1 MLGGLDIATWSAL
14 IVFGIAGL
22 LVLGVPLAFS
32 TGAIAVALCLYIY
45 GPMSLFLVAS
55 RSVEFLDSYVLV
67 AVPFFILM
75 ASLMERSGI
84 AKDLYS
90 ALNVWAGRMPGGLAV
105 VTVFVGVILASTVGV
120 IGGEIVLLGLVALP
134 QLLRLGYDRKL
145 AIGTICAAGSLG
157 TMIPPSIILVF
168 FGITAGASVGDLFLA
183 SLMPGLLLAGLYV
196 AYIVA
201 RCVRD
206 PALGPPPPAAELDMP
221 LSEKL
226 ALLKGV
232 ALPIAIAVVV
242 LGSIYLGLA
251 SVTES
256 AAIGVA
262 GVALAIWVRGDMSL
276 ALVRHAAL
284 QTLSTCGV
292 VLWLV
297 LGTNALIGVYNL
309 MGGIDF
315 ARSLLTD
322 LPFPPIVVVLIM
334 LGVWILLGFFLDW
347 IGIMLLT
354 MPIFVPAAE
363 ALGYDRIWL
372 GILFNIA
379 MQIAYLTPPF
389 APAAFYLKGVAPK
402 DVPLD
407 EIFAAMWPFIALQI
421 VGLALVVTFP
431 QIALWLPGLVNP

>member
-1 MLGGLDIATWSAL
+1 MLGGLDIATWSAI
-14 IVFGIAGL
+14 IVAAMVIL
-22 LVLGVPLAFS
+22 LVAGVPLAFT
-32 TGAIAVALCLYIY
+32 TGSIAVALCLILY
-45 GPMSLFLVAS
+45 GPQSLFLVAS
-55 RSVEFLDSYVLV
+55 RSVEFLDSYILV

-84 AKDLYS
+84 AKDLYD
-90 ALNVWAGRMPGGLAV
+90 ALNVWAGRMPGGLGV

-145 AIGTICAAGSLG
+145 AIGTICASGSLG
-157 TMIPPSIILVF
+157 TMIPPSVILVF

-183 SLMPGLLLAGLYV
+183 SLMPGLLLAALYV

-201 RCVRD
+201 RCMLD
-206 PALGPPPPAAELDMP
+206 PKMGPPPPEHELAMP
-221 LSEKL
+221 LAQKL
-226 ALLKGV
+226 LLLRGV
-232 ALPIAIAVVV
+232 ALPILIAVVV
-242 LGSIYLGLA
+242 LGSIYLGFA

-262 GVALAIWVRGDMSL
+262 GVALAIAVRGQLTLS
-276 ALVRHAAL
+276 LVRAAAF
-284 QTLSTCGV
+284 QTMATCGV

-315 ARSLLTD
+315 ARSLLTG
-322 LPFPPIVVVLIM
+322 LPLPPLALILVM
-334 LGVWILLGFFLDW
+334 VGVWILLGFFLDW

-389 APAAFYLKGVAPK
+389 APAAFYLKGVAP
-402 DVPLD
+402 PEIGLD
-407 EIFAAMWPFIALQI
+407 EIFSAMWPFIALQI
-421 VGLALVVTFP
+421 VGLALVIAFP
-431 QIALWLPGLVNP
+431 QIALWLPSLAR

>member
-1 MLGGLDIATWSAL
+1 MLGGLDIATWSAI
-14 IVFGIAGL
+14 IVAAMVIL
-22 LVLGVPLAFS
+22 LVAGVPLAFT
-32 TGAIAVALCLYIY
+32 TGSIAVALCLILY
-45 GPMSLFLVAS
+45 GPQSLFLVAS
-55 RSVEFLDSYVLV
+55 RSVEFLDSYILV

-84 AKDLYS
+84 AKDLYD
-90 ALNVWAGRMPGGLAV
+90 ALNVWAGRMPGGLGV

-145 AIGTICAAGSLG
+145 AIGTICASGSLG
-157 TMIPPSIILVF
+157 TMIPPSVILVF

-201 RCVRD
+201 RCTLD
-206 PALGPPPPAAELDMP
+206 PKMGPPPPEHELAMP
-221 LSEKL
+221 LAQKL
-226 ALLKGV
+226 LLLRGV
-232 ALPIAIAVVV
+232 ALPILIAFVV

-262 GVALAIWVRGDMSL
+262 GVAFAIAVRGQLTL
-276 ALVRHAAL
+276 ALVRAAAF
-284 QTLSTCGV
+284 QTMATCGV

-315 ARSLLTD
+315 ARSLLTG
-322 LPFPPIVVVLIM
+322 LPLPPLALILVM
-334 LGVWILLGFFLDW
+334 VGVWILLGFFLDW

-372 GILFNIA
+372 GILFNIS

-389 APAAFYLKGVAPK
+389 APAAFYLKGVAP
-402 DVPLD
+402 PEIGLD
-407 EIFAAMWPFIALQI
+407 EIFSAMWPFIALQI
-421 VGLALVVTFP
+421 VGLAFVIAFP
-431 QIALWLPGLVNP
+431 QIALWLPSLGR